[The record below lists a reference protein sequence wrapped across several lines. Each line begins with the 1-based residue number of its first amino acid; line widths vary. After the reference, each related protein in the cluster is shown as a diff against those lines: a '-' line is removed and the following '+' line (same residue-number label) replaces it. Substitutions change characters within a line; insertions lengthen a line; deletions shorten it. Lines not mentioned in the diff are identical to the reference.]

1 MLLDGKKVRDE
12 YLEKIKERIEKE
24 KIKATL
30 AIILVGDN
38 EASKIYIRNKE
49 QACEKVGIKVEKYL
63 LDENI
68 SEDDLIKLIVRLNKD
83 SKITG
88 IILQSPVPSHIDF
101 DKCSS
106 LIDSNKDVDG
116 FTKENI
122 YDLYL
127 NRKTLMPC
135 TVKGI
140 IALLKY
146 YDIVIEG
153 KNVVI
158 VGRGNIVGHPLS
170 LAMNNENAT
179 VTLAHSHTKNLK
191 EICLTAD
198 ILISATGIPHLIKKD
213 MVRPGAVVVDVGVT
227 RVNGKITGDV
237 DFENIKELCEFITP
251 NPGGVGPMTVAMIME
266 NVLEA
271 YERRNKLLLEQEESV
286 ESYNNKNMIR
296 QRAKNN

>member
-30 AIILVGDN
+30 AIIHVGDN
-38 EASKIYIRNKE
+38 EASKIYIKNKE

-198 ILISATGIPHLIKKD
+198 ILISATGVPHLIKKD
-213 MVRPGAVVVDVGVT
+213 MVKSGAVVVDVGVT

-266 NVLEA
+266 NILEA
-271 YERRNKLLLEQEESV
+271 YERRNK
-286 ESYNNKNMIR
+286 NG
-296 QRAKNN
+296 